1 MSRIEWS
8 KTPIRVATLT
18 VSDTRVEQT
27 DKGGKLVQKYILTS
41 GNHIVD
47 SAICKDDI
55 GEIQAVLTNWRQRD
69 DIDIIITTGG
79 TGIARRDVTIEAV
92 EPLCDKMIS
101 GFGELF
107 RHISYVT
114 DVGTRA
120 MASRA
125 IAGTLGNKIV
135 YSIPGSPGAV
145 LLAMEKL
152 ILPEMLHLLNEVR
165 K

>member
-1 MSRIEWS
+1 MSKIVWS
-8 KTPIRVATLT
+8 KTPIKVATLT

-41 GNHIVD
+41 GNEIVD
-47 SAICKDDI
+47 SAICIDDI
-55 GEIQAVLTNWRQRD
+55 GEIQAILTNWRQRD
-69 DIDIIITTGG
+69 DIDVIITTGG

-92 EPLCDKMIS
+92 EPLCDKMIP

-114 DVGTRA
+114 DVGSRA

-125 IAGTLGNKIV
+125 IAGTLGNKMI
-135 YSIPGSPGAV
+135 YAIPGSPGAV

-152 ILPEMLHLLNEVR
+152 ILPEMFHLINEVR